1 MSIKDSSRL
10 NIALVAE
17 RRSHYLKL
25 DYSDEECAALTH
37 EGEIDAVAVAL
48 KSLGH
53 HVTLVPGLPSLAEH
67 LVTGSFKNWD
77 LVFNLAQGFN
87 GPAREAHVPA
97 LLEAYSIPHTF
108 SDTATMALCQDKRN
122 TKASVVI
129 CILPRIVLN
138 HHGVPTA
145 PFTVIPRDK
154 LSMPTA
160 SLPKYPLFAKPVAE
174 GSSKG
179 IDTFNKVN
187 NGAELEL
194 AIQKLRTTFP
204 DQDILVER
212 FLAGRELTVSILE
225 TGFDGRVIGIR
236 EHLFKRNGPDDDDL
250 EDFASWR
257 GKLSNEC
264 RLRYNDVHDM
274 DDPQLQAASQVA
286 LDAWA
291 ALGCR
296 DAGRVDIRFD
306 TEEADA
312 VPNVLEASLG

>member
-1 MSIKDSSRL
+1 
-10 NIALVAE
+10 
-17 RRSHYLKL
+17 
-25 DYSDEECAALTH
+25 
-37 EGEIDAVAVAL
+37 
-48 KSLGH
+48 
-53 HVTLVPGLPSLAEH
+53 
-67 LVTGSFKNWD
+67 
-77 LVFNLAQGFN
+77 
-87 GPAREAHVPA
+87 
-97 LLEAYSIPHTF
+97 
-108 SDTATMALCQDKRN
+108 
-122 TKASVVI
+122 
-129 CILPRIVLN
+129 
-138 HHGVPTA
+138 
-145 PFTVIPRDK
+145 
-154 LSMPTA
+154 MPTA
-160 SLPKYPLFAKPVAE
+160 SLPKYPLFANPVAE

-204 DQDILVER
+204 DQYILVER
-212 FLAGRELTVSILE
+212 FLAGRELTVSILG

-250 EDFASWR
+250 ENFASWR

-264 RLRYNDVHDM
+264 RLRYIDVHDM
-274 DDPQLQAASQVA
+274 DDPQLQAASRVA

-312 VPNVLEASLG
+312 VPNVFEASLG